1 MGRNRKTSPA
11 EDLLELVAMLPAWAG
26 IAIAAITYFWLHS
39 IAGQPTPA
47 APVQT
52 AQVGDYVTSTLWK
65 TLAYYGQFIIPL
77 ICLGGAGLSAWRR
90 KQREALLVNAAKSEA
105 ASALDDISWQEFE
118 MLVGEAFRRQ
128 GYQVMENGG
137 SRPDGGIDLILRK
150 EDELFLVQCKQWK
163 AFRVGVDVVR
173 ELYGVMAA
181 KGAAGG
187 YVVTSGLFTEAAIRF
202 AKGRN
207 LKLID
212 GRVLMGWIRQ
222 VKTTQKTAE
231 TSKVA
236 NENTAPVEVDTK
248 VPACPLC
255 SKEMVQRTAK
265 RGANAGSSF
274 WGCVAY
280 PSCKGTC
287 SF

>member
-1 MGRNRKTSPA
+1 M
-11 EDLLELVAMLPAWAG
+11 LEFVAMLPAWAG

-39 IAGQPTPA
+39 IASQPAPA
-47 APVQT
+47 APVQP
-52 AQVGDYVTSTLWK
+52 AQMGAYVTSTLWK
-65 TLAYYGQFIIPL
+65 TLAYYGQFFIPL
-77 ICLGGAGLSAWRR
+77 ICLGGAALSAWRR

-187 YVVTSGLFTEAAIRF
+187 YVVTSGLFTEAAMRF

-222 VKTTQKTAE
+222 VKPIQKAIA

-236 NENTAPVEVDTK
+236 NESALTPELDTK
-248 VPACPLC
+248 AAIQNL
-255 SKEMVQRTAK
+255 
-265 RGANAGSSF
+265 
-274 WGCVAY
+274 
-280 PSCKGTC
+280 
-287 SF
+287 